1 MSQLSDLYADR
12 NRLLSELATCTDPSR
27 EEVLWTELLQVR
39 DEIEHLQE
47 RTKYQLH
54 GRSY

>member
-27 EEVLWTELLQVR
+27 EEVLWAELLQVR
-39 DEIEHLQE
+39 DEIEHLE
-47 RTKYQLH
+47 L
-54 GRSY
+54 RSR